1 MTLRCTKKL
10 LDKLEIDRPG
20 EPGPATARLG
30 DWYGT
35 ILHTRPAHLL
45 VFISE
50 ASMLAMV
57 LEGRELR
64 TMVPR
69 FRRMLVEMLER
80 IGVSQDNIDAELQR
94 MSPMAFG
101 PTVNRRVVGVLNQA
115 CKDLKVMLPLEP
127 EFTIYDWSWQLSR
140 TPWSPIRFE
149 RQEDIVRRLLGERP
163 RLRLV
168 GADERLPN

>member
-1 MTLRCTKKL
+1 MTFRFTKKL

-35 ILHTRPAHLL
+35 ILYTRPAHLL

-50 ASMLAMV
+50 ASLLTMV

-69 FRRMLVEMLER
+69 FQRMLVEMLVQ

-101 PTVNRRVVGVLNQA
+101 PTVNRRVAGVLNQA
-115 CKDLKVMLPLEP
+115 CAELKASLPLEP
-127 EFTIYDWSWQLSR
+127 GLTIYDWSWQLSR
-140 TPWSPIRFE
+140 TPWSPIRSE

-163 RLRLV
+163 RPRPV